1 MFHITGDNTT
11 MYYILFD
18 IFWLVVLLDII
29 ALTVMV
35 IFFVNARIILRR
47 QIINQRFFARTLKAA
62 KTTESSVA
70 AAKMLNIDSGEFTTY
85 CEKKGIDTPEVRIEK
100 KEKAERMKREE
111 EQKILQEKANKRAEK
126 EKLLAEKHKEQEED
140 ARKRKKRL

>member
-1 MFHITGDNTT
+1 
-11 MYYILFD
+11 MYYILLD

-35 IFFVNARIILRR
+35 VFFVNARIILRR
-47 QIINQRFFARTLKAA
+47 QITNQRFFARTLKAA
-62 KTTESSVA
+62 MTTESSVA

-85 CEKKGIDTPEVRIEK
+85 CKKKGIDTPEVRIEK

-111 EQKILQEKANKRAEK
+111 EQKILQEKANKYAEK

-140 ARKRKKRL
+140 ARKRKNRLK